1 MIELDYLVIGHVTRD
16 LVDGGS
22 AVGGTAS
29 YAARTA
35 LALDCRVGVVT
46 SADPEFVLSPA
57 LDGVLIARVPAL
69 TTTTFENIYTPDG
82 RRQIIHG
89 VADMLTPDMIPSHW
103 RVVPASGVVH
113 VGPVARE
120 CDVALTETW
129 GDGFVGVTPQGWMRR
144 WDEQGNVSGSL
155 WEEPGPWLARADA
168 VVLSDEDVGG
178 DEALVARYAAQ
189 SRLLVVTHG
198 VVGCTVYVEG
208 ESRSFV
214 APDVH
219 QVDPTGAGDI
229 FAAAF
234 FVCLQR
240 QGDPWMAARFANCIA
255 SNSVMRAGLAST
267 PKPGEV
273 ACCEHLFIDEV
284 G

>member
-46 SADPEFVLSPA
+46 SADPGFVLSPE
-57 LDGVLIARVPAL
+57 LDGALIARVPAL
-69 TTTTFENIYTPDG
+69 TTTTFENIYTLDG
-82 RRQIIHG
+82 RRQVIHS
-89 VADMLTPDMIPSHW
+89 VADRLTPDMIPSHW

-129 GDGFVGVTPQGWMRR
+129 DDVFVGVTPQGWMRR
-144 WDEQGNVSGSL
+144 WDQRGYVSGSL
-155 WEEPGPWLARADA
+155 WEEPEPWLARANA

-178 DEALVARYAAQ
+178 DEALVARYASQ

-208 ESRSFV
+208 QSRSYV
-214 APDVH
+214 APAVR

-229 FAAAF
+229 FSAAF

-240 QGDPWMAARFANCIA
+240 QGDPWMAARFANCVA
-255 SNSVMRAGLAST
+255 SNSVARAGLAST

-273 ACCEHLFIDEV
+273 ACCEQLFIDEV